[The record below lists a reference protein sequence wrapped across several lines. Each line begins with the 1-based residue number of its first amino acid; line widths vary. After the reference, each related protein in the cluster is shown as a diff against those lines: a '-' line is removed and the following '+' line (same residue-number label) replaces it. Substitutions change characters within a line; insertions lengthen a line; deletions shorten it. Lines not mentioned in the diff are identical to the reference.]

1 METTNSQSPNNLSL
15 TPQVKDNDFTN
26 TKLNPVFDDLNDPKT
41 YLSHLQ
47 ELTKKSVAQSL
58 ATTQVGIKDI
68 KAEEERNLAIESG
81 EIKGLFI
88 VKPANSWIELA
99 KTRPIPKMLFGE
111 FWFEGE
117 LCILFADTNLGK
129 SILAVQIG
137 DSISTGKEIQGFKL
151 EATKQPIL
159 YFDFELSDKQFEN
172 RYSSNFDSHYKWD
185 DNFIRIEIDPDAS
198 IPENQTFEDYLNHS
212 LERSIK
218 ETGAKVL
225 IIDNLTYLKNE
236 NEKAKDALPL
246 MKHLKA
252 LKSKYGL
259 SILALAHTPKRDLS
273 KPITRNDLQGSK
285 MLINFCDSSFS
296 IGESNTDKS
305 LRYLKQIK
313 QRNTEQIYD
322 AENVCVCKIDK
333 PFNFLEFELIDF
345 GTEREHLKQVN
356 ENEKKELESNV
367 KDLMQAE
374 PTLSAYGIAK
384 RLCTDENKFQ
394 SFKVKVNR
402 IVNRNSNN
410 SNT

>member
-1 METTNSQSPNNLSL
+1 MQEHNNTPNKLSTKDGDKDTNLNTI
-15 TPQVKDNDFTN
+15 TPAFE
-26 TKLNPVFDDLNDPKT
+26 FDK
-41 YLSHLQ
+41 Y
-47 ELTKKSVAQSL
+47 
-58 ATTQVGIKDI
+58 GIGVEDI
-68 KAEEERNLAIESG
+68 KTEAEQLLKQGNEAKES
-81 EIKGLFI
+81 KGLFT
-88 VKPANSWIELA
+88 VKTASRWIEQA
-99 KTRPIPKMLFGE
+99 KTRPIPQMLFGE

-137 DSISTGKEIQGFKL
+137 NSISKGEQIRGFKL
-151 EATKQPIL
+151 ETPKQPIL

-172 RYSSNFDSHYKWD
+172 RYSIKFEQHYNFDN
-185 DNFIRIEIDPDAS
+185 NFIRVEINPDAT

-212 LERSIK
+212 LERSIN

-236 NEKAKDALPL
+236 TEKAKDALPL

-252 LKSKYGL
+252 LKNKYGL

-296 IGESNTDKS
+296 IGESHSDKN

-322 AENVCVCKIDK
+322 AENVCVCQIDK
-333 PFNFLEFELIDF
+333 PLNFLLFEFVNF
-345 GTEREHLKQVN
+345 GKESEHLKQHT
-356 ENEKKELESNV
+356 EKDKEKLNEKVSELKQQGRSLREIGVELGISHMKV
-367 KDLMQAE
+367 SRILKD
-374 PTLSAYGIAK
+374 
-384 RLCTDENKFQ
+384 C
-394 SFKVKVNR
+394 
-402 IVNRNSNN
+402 NN
-410 SNT
+410 L